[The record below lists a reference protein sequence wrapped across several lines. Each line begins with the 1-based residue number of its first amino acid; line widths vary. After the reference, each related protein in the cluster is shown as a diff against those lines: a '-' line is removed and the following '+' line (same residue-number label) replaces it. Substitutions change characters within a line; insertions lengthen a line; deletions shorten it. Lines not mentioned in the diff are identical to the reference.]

1 MKLTARNTHRD
12 IAYFYVGL
20 ILSFAISGIALNHRR
35 SWNPSRYTYE
45 KKEITVTAP
54 VDKESANEEFAA
66 KFKKDQGFD
75 DEMRRIGVDEN
86 TLSISYASH
95 DVKIDITTGKGTI
108 ESYKPI
114 PMLSQM
120 VKLHKDTSK
129 WWIYFSDSFGI
140 ALATLGLTGM
150 FIEKGSFSFKRRGW
164 KLALVGLL
172 FPLIFLYLL
181 S

>member
-35 SWNPSRYTYE
+35 SWNPTRYTYD
-45 KKEITVTAP
+45 KKEITVPAP
-54 VDKESANEEFAA
+54 IAKESVTDEFAV
-66 KFKKDQGFD
+66 KFKKDQGFE

-86 TLSISYASH
+86 ILFISYASH
-95 DVKIDITTGKGTI
+95 DVEIDINTGKGKI

-114 PMLSQM
+114 PMLNQM

-150 FIEKGSFSFKRRGW
+150 FIEKGTFSFRKRGW
-164 KLALVGLL
+164 KFALIGLL
-172 FPLIFLYLL
+172 FPLVFLYLL

>member
-35 SWNPSRYTYE
+35 SWNPTRYTYD
-45 KKEITVTAP
+45 KKEITMP
-54 VDKESANEEFAA
+54 VPIPKESVNNEFAA
-66 KFKKDQGFD
+66 KFSKDQGFE
-75 DEMRRIGVDEN
+75 DEMRRIGVDDN
-86 TLSISYASH
+86 ILFISYASH
-95 DVKIDITTGKGTI
+95 DVEIDINTGKGKI

-114 PMLSQM
+114 PMLNQM

-150 FIEKGSFSFKRRGW
+150 FIEKGTFSFRKRGW
-164 KLALVGLL
+164 KLALIGLL